1 MNDFEGKKILIG
13 ITGGIAAYKSAYLVR
28 ALTQLG
34 ATVRVVMTESAKS
47 FITPMTLQALSGY
60 PVRSELFD
68 DEAERA
74 MGHIELARF
83 ADYLIIAPA
92 TANCIAKMAYGLA
105 DDLLSTLLLVAE
117 CPIIVCP
124 AMNQSMWK
132 HVTTQANLKLLQE
145 RGVLMVGPNEG
156 IQACGEYGY
165 GRVCEADE
173 VINAIRLYSVNNLLK
188 GKSVLITAGPTRE
201 MIDPVRYLSNK
212 SSGKMG
218 YALAEAAYRAG
229 AQVTLVTGPTS
240 LTPISGIRVKQVDS
254 ASAMY
259 ETVMDELQSGDI
271 FIGAAAVADYR
282 VEQIE
287 SSKIKKGTNTQLSLA
302 LSKNKDILAEVAKTG
317 FASFVVGFAA
327 ETDDLLKHA
336 REKLVNK
343 NIDMIIANDVSRGQG
358 FDVNENQVTVLTHED
373 EQSIQMMNKVSLAGV
388 LMTKIALKLKGR
400 IKT

>member
-1 MNDFEGKKILIG
+1 
-13 ITGGIAAYKSAYLVR
+13 
-28 ALTQLG
+28 
-34 ATVRVVMTESAKS
+34 MTESAKS